1 MTRHNTHKHRAA
13 GVLAGVVALA
23 LGGCAATSA
32 PSSSGTLAE
41 KAPLLPSS
49 LFAGESQRFD
59 AWQCEPANQNL
70 VTAGSADTLR
80 LWSMHGAWQLPRAIV
95 ASGERFQ
102 QGDIS
107 FWNKGQEAR
116 VETPRGQLQC
126 ELAEQRQAFTR
137 ADYPDVMFMGRGNE
151 PGWMIKLSSQTPEM
165 TLVSNYGRE
174 TRTLPYMVSVMDND
188 AGRVVIENAQA
199 DDFFRVSIEA
209 SACFDNMSGEPFPA
223 RVTLSI
229 DGEQYA
235 GCGQGIAPIRQ

>member
-1 MTRHNTHKHRAA
+1 MDKYTIKKRLAI
-13 GVLAGVVALA
+13 GLLAGLVAWA
-23 LGGCAATSA
+23 LSGCASTSQ
-32 PSSSGTLAE
+32 PLNTGNVTE

-49 LFAGESQRFD
+49 LFAGESGRFD
-59 AWQCEPANQNL
+59 AWQCSPANQNL

-116 VETPRGQLQC
+116 VETPRGQLKC
-126 ELAEQRQAFTR
+126 ELGEQRQAFTR

-151 PGWMIKLSSQTPEM
+151 PGWMIKLSSQTPEI
-165 TLVSNYGRE
+165 TLVTNYGNE

-199 DDFFRVSIEA
+199 DDFFRVRIEA
-209 SACFDNMSGEPFPA
+209 GACFDNMSGEPFPA
-223 RVTLSI
+223 RVTLTI

-235 GCGQGIAPIRQ
+235 GCGQGIVPTRQ